1 LINLWGNP
9 SKNLEKPYKYT
20 WKSELKKEE
29 EKEKKKMGKY
39 YVNRPYF
46 EGLIT

>member
-29 EKEKKKMGKY
+29 EKEKKKKGNTM
-39 YVNRPYF
+39 
-46 EGLIT
+46 LIDPILKV

>member
-29 EKEKKKMGKY
+29 EKEKKKWGNTM
-39 YVNRPYF
+39 
-46 EGLIT
+46 LIDPILKV